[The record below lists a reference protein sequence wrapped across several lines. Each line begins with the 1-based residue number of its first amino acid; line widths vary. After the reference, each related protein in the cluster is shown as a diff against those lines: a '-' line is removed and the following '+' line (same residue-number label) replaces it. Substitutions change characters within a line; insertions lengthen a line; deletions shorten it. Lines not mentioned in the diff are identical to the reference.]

1 MPLIGYCINILPK
14 KHITNCLSAEKS
26 VAQDKEGKLIKTKLM
41 SPLDYAVIILYF
53 II

>member
-14 KHITNCLSAEKS
+14 KTHYKLSFAGKS